1 MNHTTPTPNPTPKSR
16 SKPAADRIGAS
27 DSQARGFWK
36 GRGGLIMPAI
46 LVAIAIYL
54 SVGIAQMAVPD
65 DRALFGPKIFPMI
78 TIGLLL
84 VVALILTIDILRN
97 PEQPTRIGED
107 LSSNWRSVGIV
118 VGTLVL
124 FIALLETAG
133 WIIAA
138 AVLFTGVALGLGS
151 TRYGLLIGVGFA
163 ISSSIQLIFVGLLG
177 LSLPAGVF
185 GRF

>member
-1 MNHTTPTPNPTPKSR
+1 
-16 SKPAADRIGAS
+16 
-27 DSQARGFWK
+27 
-36 GRGGLIMPAI
+36 
-46 LVAIAIYL
+46 
-54 SVGIAQMAVPD
+54 
-65 DRALFGPKIFPMI
+65 MI

-84 VVALILTIDILRN
+84 AVALILTIDILRN